1 MDAPAKARPQAKQ
14 ISYALLITAL
24 SPLLP
29 QILGSAFNIWY
40 NVIIVDP
47 LLTTA
52 ALKQRFLTRLL
63 FTTASVIR
71 LWCMSGYAWSIPFD
85 RR

>member
-1 MDAPAKARPQAKQ
+1 MDASANVRPKAKK

-47 LLTTA
+47 LADYGRAQTA
-52 ALKQRFLTRLL
+52 L
-63 FTTASVIR
+63 
-71 LWCMSGYAWSIPFD
+71 P
-85 RR
+85 